1 MKCLIVG
8 GTGFLG
14 GAMADAI
21 AAAGHETFILSRGQ
35 NQRKRADGV
44 KILRADRHKDLS
56 ILNNQEFD
64 WVFDSCAY
72 TPDMVNNLLD
82 ALGNK
87 IKRYV
92 LISSISAYD
101 TFSRPDITEDIDV
114 PSATEE
120 DLEFA
125 RTISGQNRARAPSY
139 GAAYGRL
146 KRACELTA
154 AERLGE
160 RATSLRV
167 GLLVGAGDYTDRLT
181 WWVRRIDQAHDERKQ
196 LIAPAPRSRSVQI
209 IDVRDVADFALR
221 CVENEFSGVW
231 NVTGQPIEFSDI
243 LDRLIEISASDADIN
258 WIDEDVILN
267 AGIAPWTDLPLMAPA
282 VPEFKYFMQVDTS
295 RALAAGLKCRPL
307 EETLNSVL
315 EWDRTRRGVALEC
328 GLTAEQEARLLGGG
342 QN

>member
-21 AAAGHETFILSRGQ
+21 ADAGHETVILSRGQ
-35 NQRKRADGV
+35 SQRKGVAGV
-44 KILRADRHKDLS
+44 KVLCADRDDDLS
-56 ILNNQEFD
+56 ILKGQKFD

-82 ALGNK
+82 VLGDG

-114 PSATEE
+114 PNATEE
-120 DLEFA
+120 DFVAA
-125 RTISGQNRARAPSY
+125 RKIARKDRAQAPAY

-146 KRACELTA
+146 KWACEITA
-154 AERLGE
+154 AERLGD
-160 RATSLRV
+160 RVTSLRV

-181 WWVRRIDQAHDERKQ
+181 WWVRRIDEAHDERKQ
-196 LIAPAPRSRSVQI
+196 VIAPAPKSRSVQV

-221 CVENEFSGVW
+221 CVENGLSGVW
-231 NVTGQPIEFSDI
+231 NVTSQPIEFSYI
-243 LDRLIEISASDADIN
+243 LDRLIEVSASDAEVN
-258 WIDEDVILN
+258 WIAEELILD
-267 AGIAPWTDLPLMAPA
+267 AGVVPWTDLPLMAPA
-282 VPEFKYFMQVDTS
+282 VPEFKYFMEVDTS

-307 EETLNSVL
+307 EETLKSVL
-315 EWDRTRRGVALEC
+315 EWDRRRRDVVLEC
-328 GLTAEQEARLLGGG
+328 GLTAEQEAKLLGGG
-342 QN
+342 A